1 MPPMASEPLT
11 PLTAQTHDGFLVGAN
26 QTLVCLGD
34 SITQNSVGYCSM
46 LAALIS
52 ASYPER
58 SIKVV
63 NAGVGGNKIGELLAR
78 VERDVLKHKPDWVT
92 VNVGIN
98 DVWHGLG
105 ANNKGTT
112 LANYQAGL
120 SQLVDVLL
128 NAGAHVVLLP
138 PTVIEENVASVGN
151 RILVDYRAAMRA
163 IANEKNLRVAPTDVD
178 IDAALKSANPQGR
191 GTTLTT
197 DGVHMAPAGD
207 AVMACAVLKAL
218 QFWAR

>member
-1 MPPMASEPLT
+1 MPPMASDASNPLT
-11 PLTAQTHDGFLVGAN
+11 TQTRDGFLVGES

-46 LAALIS
+46 LAALIA

-63 NAGVGGNKIGELLAR
+63 NAGIGGNKIGDMLAR

-105 ANNKGTT
+105 PNGKGTS
-112 LANYQAGL
+112 LANYKTGL
-120 SQLVDVLL
+120 AQLLDILL
-128 NAGAHVVLLP
+128 GAGAQVVLLP
-138 PTVIEENVASVGN
+138 PTVIEENLASVGN
-151 RILVDYRAAMRA
+151 LVLMDYRAAMRA
-163 IANEKNLRVAPTDVD
+163 IANEKNLRVAPTDID
-178 IDAALKSANPQGR
+178 IDAALKSSNPQGR

-218 QFWAR
+218 QFWTR